1 MITVN
6 GSLNFGVERDG
17 VTHRDFVMRAATIA
31 DAIAAIET
39 AGPESSNL
47 RLRMFKAAAQIESLG
62 TLDKQEITG
71 ELLLALPE
79 DDIEPI
85 FTAQDEVGKKQK
97 GLSQSSSLT
106 PN

>member
-6 GSLNFGVERDG
+6 GSLSFGVERDG
-17 VTHRDFVMRAATIA
+17 VVHRDFVMRAPTIA
-31 DAIAAIET
+31 DAILAIET

-47 RLRMFKAAAQIESLG
+47 RLRIFKAAVQIESLG

-71 ELLLALPE
+71 DLLLMLPE

-85 FTAQDEVGKKQK
+85 FSAQDEVGKKQK
-97 GLSQSSSLT
+97 GLSQSSSPT
-106 PN
+106 SS